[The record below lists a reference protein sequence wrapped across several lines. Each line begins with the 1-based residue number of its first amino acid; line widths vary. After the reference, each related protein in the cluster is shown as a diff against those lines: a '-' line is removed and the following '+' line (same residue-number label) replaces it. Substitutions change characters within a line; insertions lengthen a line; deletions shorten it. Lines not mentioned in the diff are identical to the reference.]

1 MNPDNS
7 STTPSDPLIF
17 SRVGFKDR
25 GYLRKTLEIQAKQRQ
40 EANMTSNE
48 QTYVSTVIREGTGGE
63 ANAPALQ
70 LHCYQA

>member
-1 MNPDNS
+1 MNLDNS
-7 STTPSDPLIF
+7 STAPSDPLIF

-25 GYLRKTLEIQAKQRQ
+25 GYLRKTLEIQAKQQQ

-48 QTYVSTVIREGTGGE
+48 QTYVSTGGTGGE

>member
-48 QTYVSTVIREGTGGE
+48 QTYVSTVIRGTGGE
-63 ANAPALQ
+63 ANALALQ